1 MAFTFYGY
9 QPEKQY
15 EQPLSN
21 LVSNLLGGYT
31 SASKAKYL
39 QPQLEEELQKAKLY
53 NKWYEPNIKSEIG
66 LRGAQS
72 GHLGAMTEGLNIS
85 NPYLRQKLED
95 EQTKRAFELQNP
107 LLNHAGVPGQI
118 GSLLYL
124 QQHPELMKI
133 PQQGMQSSEN
143 GVNNLGEGQ
152 YYMPSI
158 MPQQGQPSESASNN
172 PYQLLQQSILNSLKP
187 KGNNTPLEKAQNYAT
202 EQEKMYGKDSEQVK
216 IAKDYVD
223 KLAHGTK
230 KPKGNNTPLE
240 KAQNYATEQEKMY
253 GKDSEQVKIAKDYV
267 DKLAHGT
274 KKPKGNNTPL
284 EKAQNYAT
292 EQEKMYGKDS
302 EQVKI
307 AKDYVDKLAHG
318 TKSADFWNS
327 LPVNAKSH
335 MIAIGQGAGF
345 SADETIRWL
354 KSGKPLKDLVFQH
367 GYKDENEV
375 NPIYELTGSSQTQLQ
390 NRIFASKEADYLS
403 KFIRNATGEYAGT
416 VAGYSTKL
424 LKDQLSHKNEE
435 GQAKYLA
442 ARGLAPE
449 LGNLR
454 LTLANAKSTV
464 SAQNQLRE
472 KAMLDMKAFR
482 TLVTPKVWGRMQEV
496 MDDELQKMFK
506 QARTGFGQKVSNAVS
521 KSTPENDPLGIR

>member
-230 KPKGNNTPLE
+230 
-240 KAQNYATEQEKMY
+240 
-253 GKDSEQVKIAKDYV
+253 
-267 DKLAHGT
+267 
-274 KKPKGNNTPL
+274 
-284 EKAQNYAT
+284 
-292 EQEKMYGKDS
+292 
-302 EQVKI
+302 
-307 AKDYVDKLAHG
+307 
-318 TKSADFWNS
+318 SADFWNS

-375 NPIYELTGSSQTQLQ
+375 DPIYELTGSSQTQLQ